1 MNLSKRNKVIKAETV
16 AIVDHDDAASA
27 EFMRMQYE
35 SADEP
40 DDVSHAPKL
49 SKAERERLMY
59 EAVLNREKKASY
71 QQGYDEGLKK
81 GIEMQKQDASHMVQ
95 ALADAV
101 REVDLLK
108 QQILEG
114 AEQDIVGLAYAIA
127 EKVVHQ
133 EVQTN
138 RDVIKAVL
146 TDAIKSIVDK
156 EELKIRLNPQ
166 DYRYMLEIKADFFQA
181 IDGVKHIILE
191 EDDKIMRGGAVIESL
206 FGEVDARVDRQL
218 GEMKA
223 LLSGN
228 GT

>member
-1 MNLSKRNKVIKAETV
+1 MNLSKSGKVIKAEAVT
-16 AIVDHDDAASA
+16 IVDPEDVASA
-27 EFMRMQYE
+27 EFMRMQYK
-35 SADEP
+35 SAD
-40 DDVSHAPKL
+40 DQDGISAATKI
-49 SKAERERLMY
+49 SKKEQERLDH
-59 EAVLNREKKASY
+59 EAALNREKKASF
-71 QQGYDEGLKK
+71 QRGYDEGFKK
-81 GIEMQKQDASHMVQ
+81 GIEKQRQDASHTVQ
-95 ALADAV
+95 ALAEAI
-101 REVDLLK
+101 REIDSLK
-108 QQILEG
+108 QHILEG
-114 AEQDIVGLAYAIA
+114 AERDIVGLAYAIA

-166 DYRYMLEIKADFFQA
+166 DYRYMLEIKSDFFQA

-191 EDDKIMRGGAVIESL
+191 EDDKIMKGGAVIESL

-218 GEMKA
+218 GEMKT

-228 GT
+228 DT

>member
-1 MNLSKRNKVIKAETV
+1 MNLSKKNKVIKAEAV
-16 AIVDHDDAASA
+16 AIIDQEDAVPA
-27 EFMRMQYE
+27 EFVRMQYE
-35 SADEP
+35 SAD
-40 DDVSHAPKL
+40 DQDGSSAGTKI
-49 SKAERERLMY
+49 SKAERERLNH
-59 EAVLNREKKASY
+59 EAALKREKKASY
-71 QQGYDEGLKK
+71 QNGYDEGLKK
-81 GIEMQKQDASHMVQ
+81 GIEIQKQDASHTVQ
-95 ALADAV
+95 ALADAI
-101 REVDLLK
+101 RDMDSLK
-108 QQILEG
+108 QQILES

-228 GT
+228 GS

>member
-1 MNLSKRNKVIKAETV
+1 MNLSKRSKVIKAE
-16 AIVDHDDAASA
+16 AITIVEQEDDSDA
-27 EFMRMQYE
+27 EFVRMQYE
-35 SADEP
+35 SADER
-40 DDVSHAPKL
+40 DGASIAKKL
-49 SKAERERLMY
+49 SKAEQERLNH
-59 EAVLNREKKASY
+59 EVILDREKKAAY
-71 QQGYDEGLKK
+71 QQGYDEGHQR
-81 GIEMQKQDASHMVQ
+81 GTEMQRQEAFYSVQ
-95 ALADAV
+95 AIAEAIRKMDT
-101 REVDLLK
+101 LK
-108 QQILEG
+108 QHILEG

-146 TDAIKSIVDK
+146 TDAIKGIVDK

-191 EDDKIMRGGAVIESL
+191 EDDKIMRGGVVIESL
-206 FGEVDARVDRQL
+206 FGEVDARIDKQL

-223 LLSGN
+223 LLSGE
-228 GT
+228 GS